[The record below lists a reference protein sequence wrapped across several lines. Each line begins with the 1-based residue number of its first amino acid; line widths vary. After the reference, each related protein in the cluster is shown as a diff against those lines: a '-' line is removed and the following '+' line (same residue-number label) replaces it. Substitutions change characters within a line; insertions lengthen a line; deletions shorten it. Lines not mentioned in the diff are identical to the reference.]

1 MNRSIT
7 LIVGIVSIIVLGIII
22 FLPGNNGVDTPA
34 TVEDPPAAQLEYFLT
49 DKMDYGLRF
58 SRILAERR
66 IEKARRFAKD
76 DPALEIRARQVI
88 DSLTARLERNAKM

>member
-1 MNRSIT
+1 MTRKIT
-7 LIVGIVSIIVLGIII
+7 LFVSVISVIVLGIII
-22 FLPGNNGVDTPA
+22 LLPGNPGIDAPDAVEASPA
-34 TVEDPPAAQLEYFLT
+34 EQLEFFLT

-76 DPALEIRARQVI
+76 DPALEGHARVVI
-88 DSLTARLERNAKM
+88 DSLTARLGRNAKM

>member
-7 LIVGIVSIIVLGIII
+7 LIVGIVSVLALGIII
-22 FLPGNNGVDTPA
+22 FLPGNSGPDSTQ
-34 TVEDPPAAQLEYFLT
+34 TVEAPPAEQLEYFLT

-58 SRILAERR
+58 SRILAEKR
-66 IEKARRFAKD
+66 IEKARRFVKD
-76 DPALEIRARQVI
+76 DPALEGRARVVI